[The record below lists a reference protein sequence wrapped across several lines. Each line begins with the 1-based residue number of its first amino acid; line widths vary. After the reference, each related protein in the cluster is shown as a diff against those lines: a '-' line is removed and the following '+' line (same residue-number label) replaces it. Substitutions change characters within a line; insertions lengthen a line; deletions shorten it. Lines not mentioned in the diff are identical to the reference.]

1 MRRRTAVKIIS
12 FALAVAVIP
21 TGFLIKEV
29 QKTRRYKTEIQN
41 SYSRNLDEFA
51 AGINNISVI
60 LNKARFATSAK
71 SLSEISARL
80 LSEAEIAKTA
90 LSQLPSG
97 EELTVLNRFLSQVGN
112 YATSLSGALILG
124 QVPDIK
130 ARENIELLSKT
141 AVTIAE
147 KVRDTR
153 ITYNNSE
160 YWAGQLDAELDQTV
174 DTSALS
180 EQFNNLEGELADF
193 PTLIYDGP
201 YSDHILQRQA
211 ELLKEAEAVSEK
223 EAQTKAE
230 QWTDAETGSLSADGL
245 IEGHIPCYR
254 FAGEGVNVAVTRRG
268 GYIYYIRKER
278 QVTKGHL
285 SHEQAIEKAK
295 RYLSRM
301 GMNGFIPTYYYENEG
316 ICVVNFAFLDGETIC
331 YTDLIKVGIA
341 TDSGEVMLYEA
352 GGYISNHKQRA
363 FLSTDR
369 TREEAAAKLSP
380 NLTLNGIALAL
391 IPTDSANEVRCYE
404 LSAVA
409 GDGQE
414 VLVYLNAVTLE
425 EEDIL
430 ILLKSDGGV
439 LVK

>member
-1 MRRRTAVKIIS
+1 MRRRAAVRIIS
-12 FALAVAVIP
+12 FALALAVIP
-21 TGFLIKEV
+21 AGFLIKEKKKL
-29 QKTRRYKTEIQN
+29 QRYKTELQN

-51 AGINNISVI
+51 AGINNISII

-71 SLSEISARL
+71 SLSEMSARL

-112 YATSLSGALILG
+112 YAATLSGALISG
-124 QVPDIK
+124 KVPDIT

-160 YWAGQLDAELDQTV
+160 YWAGQLDAELDRSV
-174 DTSALS
+174 DSNALS
-180 EQFNNLEGELADF
+180 QQFGDLEGELADF

-201 YSDHILQRQA
+201 YSDHILQKQA
-211 ELLKEAEAVSEK
+211 ELLKEAEPISEK
-223 EAQTKAE
+223 EGLSIAE
-230 QWTDAETGSLSADGL
+230 QWTDSEEGSLSADGL

-254 FAGEGVNVAVTRRG
+254 FAGEGVNVAVSRQG

-278 QVTKGHL
+278 QVTNGHL

-295 RYLSRM
+295 RYLSRR
-301 GMNGFIPTYYYENEG
+301 GMNGFVPTYYYENEG
-316 ICVVNFAFLDGETIC
+316 ICVINFAFLDGETIC
-331 YTDLIKVGIA
+331 YTDLVKVGVA
-341 TDSGEVMLYEA
+341 TDNGEIMLFEG

-363 FLSTDR
+363 FLSTDH
-369 TREEAAAKLSP
+369 TKEEAAAKLSP
-380 NLTLNGIALAL
+380 SLTLNGIALAL
-391 IPTDSANEVRCYE
+391 IPTDSADEVRCFE
-404 LSAVA
+404 LSAA
-409 GDGQE
+409 AADGQE